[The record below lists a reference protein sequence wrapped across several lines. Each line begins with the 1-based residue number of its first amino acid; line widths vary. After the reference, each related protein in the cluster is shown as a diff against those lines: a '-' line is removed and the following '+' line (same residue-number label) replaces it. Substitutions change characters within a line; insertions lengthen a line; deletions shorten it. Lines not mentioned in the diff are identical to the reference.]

1 MIMRSNKRITTLAQ
15 TWPVVCVLTAGIDE
29 GARIRTDFAGRQ
41 RALGLPF
48 GDLHSP
54 QNGVIEQD

>member
-1 MIMRSNKRITTLAQ
+1 MTYVSLRPPCA
-15 TWPVVCVLTAGIDE
+15 PF
-29 GARIRTDFAGRQ
+29 ARKHSISSEP
-41 RALGLPF
+41 LVWGLPF

>member
-1 MIMRSNKRITTLAQ
+1 M
-15 TWPVVCVLTAGIDE
+15 CVLTAGIDE
-29 GARIRTDFAGRQ
+29 DARIRTDFAGRQ
-41 RALGLPF
+41 RGLGLPF